1 MQLEQAEARLK
12 EQRSLANRLQ
22 MEKDQVQDKLEQ
34 CQREY
39 HCQVREKGYIL
50 EKVLQPLRV
59 FAVESAALEV
69 VLFGKSESDVH
80 GVSSPLCSVL

>member
-1 MQLEQAEARLK
+1 MEAELEMQLEQAEARLK

-39 HCQVREKGYIL
+39 HCQVRAKG
-50 EKVLQPLRV
+50 
-59 FAVESAALEV
+59 
-69 VLFGKSESDVH
+69 
-80 GVSSPLCSVL
+80 